1 MGLKTENRSQSRSEE
16 LLKISKQLIPVLCVW
31 LEDLEREFEGE
42 PEFGEW
48 NFIIHLFRLMNE

>member
-16 LLKISKQLIPVLCVW
+16 LLKISNQLIPVLCVW

-42 PEFGEW
+42 PEFGE
-48 NFIIHLFRLMNE
+48 

>member
-16 LLKISKQLIPVLCVW
+16 LLKISNQLIPVLCVW

-48 NFIIHLFRLMNE
+48 NFIIPLFRLMNG